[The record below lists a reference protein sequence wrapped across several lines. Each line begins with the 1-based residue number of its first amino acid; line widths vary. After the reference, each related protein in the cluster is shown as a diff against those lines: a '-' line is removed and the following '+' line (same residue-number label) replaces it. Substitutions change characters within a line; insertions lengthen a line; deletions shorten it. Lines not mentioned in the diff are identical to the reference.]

1 MNSKNFYIITKTPL
15 RVSFFGGGTDIPKFY
30 NKIYGEVISTTINR
44 YVYVSIKSH
53 DQLFK
58 DDFRLNYS
66 ITEHV
71 NGLKNIKNNLIRSCM
86 QYLNIKQR
94 MEINISSDIPASS
107 GLGASSSILVGLLKA
122 LHIYKNKKITKKELA
137 EMASKIEINILKNP
151 IGKQDQYAATF
162 GGFRSYKFFR
172 GNKVEVKE
180 LKSNSLKNIF
190 NNSVF
195 IWIGNFK
202 ESKIILNQQMK
213 EIPNKI
219 KHYKNLLSLVS
230 FSKLLIQKKGFNL
243 KQFGEL
249 LNKNWLLKKQLSNNI
264 TNSKIDKL
272 YADCLKIG
280 ALGGKVL
287 GAGSGGFLFLVIK
300 KDKKKK
306 LIQKL
311 KSKKIYSFL
320 NSTKGVEVIHKNFY

>member
-202 ESKIILNQQMK
+202 ESKIILNQQN
-213 EIPNKI
+213 ER
-219 KHYKNLLSLVS
+219 
-230 FSKLLIQKKGFNL
+230 
-243 KQFGEL
+243 
-249 LNKNWLLKKQLSNNI
+249 
-264 TNSKIDKL
+264 NSK
-272 YADCLKIG
+272 
-280 ALGGKVL
+280 
-287 GAGSGGFLFLVIK
+287 
-300 KDKKKK
+300 
-306 LIQKL
+306 
-311 KSKKIYSFL
+311 
-320 NSTKGVEVIHKNFY
+320 

>member
-1 MNSKNFYIITKTPL
+1 MNFKNFYIITKTPL

-58 DDFRLNYS
+58 DDYRLNYS

-180 LKSNSLKNIF
+180 
-190 NNSVF
+190 
-195 IWIGNFK
+195 
-202 ESKIILNQQMK
+202 SKIILNQQMK

-280 ALGGKVL
+280 AIGGKVL

-311 KSKKIYSFL
+311 KSKKIYYFL